1 VLPVLLA
8 CFLFVIEF
16 GRALY
21 AKVEFEYALHSATR
35 LGMVQATSD
44 TTKIATEV
52 KNHFV
57 LLNPKNLSGVTV
69 STVKNADNTTTATLT
84 ATYRMQFL
92 LPVTKER
99 SVTFTRT
106 VSYLQM

>member
-1 VLPVLLA
+1 MLPVLLA
-8 CFLFVIEF
+8 CLLFVVEF

-44 TTKIATEV
+44 SAKIAAEV
-52 KNHFV
+52 KNRFV
-57 LLNPKNLSGVTV
+57 LLNPKYLSSVTV

-84 ATYRMQFL
+84 ATYKMQFL

-99 SVTFTRT
+99 SVTFTRS
-106 VSYLQM
+106 VSYLKM